1 MSPVNVRAPHSQC
14 LMVAHNLPP
23 EILAHSGS
31 HAAGFNIMEPTALE
45 DTFRNLEVQTGSA

>member
-31 HAAGFNIMEPTALE
+31 HAAGFNIMEPTVLE
-45 DTFRNLEVQTGSA
+45 DTFRNLEAQTGSA